1 MTSKMDIDR
10 PLDEII
16 ATKAKPRRPR
26 QGGAGARRGGTASGA
41 TSATGARARYAT
53 TVPKTVA
60 APQPFSAEVFKIII
74 SNLPSDVTD
83 AAVRDLM
90 QSTVGP
96 VKSVQMSY
104 TATGKSTGTA
114 TVVFRNKG
122 DARKAH
128 ASYHNRMI
136 DNQRP
141 MKVELAID
149 PNQARSSLVS
159 RVAPAPA
166 QPQKKRAPASKPR
179 NPRPAKKTAEQLDAE
194 MAEYKQSSTA

>member
-1 MTSKMDIDR
+1 
-10 PLDEII
+10 
-16 ATKAKPRRPR
+16 
-26 QGGAGARRGGTASGA
+26 
-41 TSATGARARYAT
+41 
-53 TVPKTVA
+53 
-60 APQPFSAEVFKIII
+60 
-74 SNLPSDVTD
+74 
-83 AAVRDLM
+83 M

-104 TATGKSTGTA
+104 TATGKSTGIA

-149 PNQARSSLVS
+149 PNQAQSSLVN
-159 RVAPAPA
+159 RVAPAPV
-166 QPQKKRAPASKPR
+166 QPQKRRAPASKPR
-179 NPRPAKKTAEQLDAE
+179 NTRPAKKTAEQLDAE

>member
-1 MTSKMDIDR
+1 MDIDR

-41 TSATGARARYAT
+41 TGATGARARYAT
-53 TVPKTVA
+53 TVPKNVA

-104 TATGKSTGTA
+104 TATGKSTGIA

-128 ASYHNRMI
+128 AS
-136 DNQRP
+136 
-141 MKVELAID
+141 LFLG
-149 PNQARSSLVS
+149 SLCPVS
-159 RVAPAPA
+159 
-166 QPQKKRAPASKPR
+166 
-179 NPRPAKKTAEQLDAE
+179 TAAQLDIFF
-194 MAEYKQSSTA
+194 

>member
-1 MTSKMDIDR
+1 MDIDR

-26 QGGAGARRGGTASGA
+26 QGGAGARRGGAASGA
-41 TSATGARARYAT
+41 TSARARYAS
-53 TVPKTVA
+53 TVPKA
-60 APQPFSAEVFKIII
+60 ISAPQPFSAEVFKIII
-74 SNLPSDVTD
+74 SNLPSDVTE

-104 TATGKSTGTA
+104 TATGKSTGIA

-149 PNQARSSLVS
+149 PNQARSSLVN
-159 RVAPAPA
+159 RVAPAPV
-166 QPQKKRAPASKPR
+166 QPQKKRAPATKPR

>member
-26 QGGAGARRGGTASGA
+26 QGGAGARRGGAASGA
-41 TSATGARARYAT
+41 TSARARYAS
-53 TVPKTVA
+53 TVPKA
-60 APQPFSAEVFKIII
+60 ISAPQPFSAEVFKIII
-74 SNLPSDVTD
+74 SNLPSDVTE

-104 TATGKSTGTA
+104 TATGKSTGIA

-149 PNQARSSLVS
+149 PNQARSSLVN
-159 RVAPAPA
+159 RVAPAPV
-166 QPQKKRAPASKPR
+166 QPQKKRAPATKPR
-179 NPRPAKKTAEQLDAE
+179 NPRTAKKTAEQLDAE